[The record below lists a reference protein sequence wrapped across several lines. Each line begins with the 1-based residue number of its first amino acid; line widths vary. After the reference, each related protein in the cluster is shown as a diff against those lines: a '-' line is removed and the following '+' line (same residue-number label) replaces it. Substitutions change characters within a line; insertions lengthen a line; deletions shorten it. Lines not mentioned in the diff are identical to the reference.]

1 MFTPQDLVDH
11 PDLAKYVKSIQVEIE
26 AKFNAIGLVFDENA
40 LYADILKGIEERY
53 HAGDR
58 EVIDRILKGEPRVNV
73 GTVGLIHDAPVAVVD
88 SLAMIREEPLH
99 LAAANFSKMNK
110 SFIEASNRLAEN
122 MRDLHAGLST
132 YPSPSFM
139 LRADDTP
146 KMYGKS
152 EANDSPRPISDQ
164 KRSKARK
171 KRKKAQRAAR
181 GRK

>member
-1 MFTPQDLVDH
+1 MFTPKDLVDH

-26 AKFNAIGLVFDENA
+26 AKFNAIGLVFDESA

-53 HAGDR
+53 NAGDR
-58 EVIDRILKGEPRVNV
+58 EVIDRILKGKPRVNV
-73 GTVGLIHDAPVAVVD
+73 GTVGLIHDSPVAVVD
-88 SLAMIREEPLH
+88 S
-99 LAAANFSKMNK
+99 
-110 SFIEASNRLAEN
+110 LAEN
-122 MRDLHAGLST
+122 MRDLHAGLSA
-132 YPSPSFM
+132 YPSHSFM

-164 KRSKARK
+164 KRAKVRK